1 MYARINQLKF
11 PNKMAKEAVLKH
23 AKSLLSNFGENGRI
37 ARFTVN
43 VSEISHSVISIWKNK
58 ETFKKYVFDEINK
71 FNQMEKEMGAVVS
84 FQKVKL
90 LAKYLKCLTKV
101 FLKKNNFKVIKFN
114 WS

>member
-71 FNQMEKEMGAVVS
+71 FNQMDKEIGAVVIFS
-84 FQKVKL
+84 EGEAYGKISKMFDKSIFEEK
-90 LAKYLKCLTKV
+90 
-101 FLKKNNFKVIKFN
+101 
-114 WS
+114 